1 MRPRPARS
9 YGGRVSE
16 GSQWE
21 QWAGARRVLA
31 TVLPPVLVVYVAVY
45 ATRGP
50 NEPQLPDPSTGGWV
64 AVGVASLALFW
75 RLRWPLQVWLVTLVL
90 TVAGTVSDG
99 YVSRSVPALLVAVY
113 TVAAWRSWRAA
124 VAVALASA
132 SLLLP
137 VSALV
142 AAGSPFSDGTYAL
155 LAVGGMAC
163 AVGTAVHNQ
172 RAFLGAAHER
182 ALSAERTRE
191 EEAQRRVV
199 EERLRIAREL
209 HDVVAHHISVVNVQA
224 GVARHLL
231 ATDLP
236 AADAALGTVREA
248 AALVLRETG
257 SILGLLRTSD
267 DGTAVEPAPGI
278 DGLGRL
284 VEGSRRAG
292 LTVEWT
298 VSGAPRPLAP
308 AADLA
313 AYRLV
318 QEALTNAQRHGTG
331 RAVLLVDWSGPG
343 LLLQVS
349 NPVRDEP
356 PSTPGA
362 GRPGGHGLV
371 GMRERVSAAGGR
383 LDVGRSGESFTVRAE
398 LPADLPAAR
407 VEPVARSG
415 CSA

>member
-1 MRPRPARS
+1 MPAVPGAAYGDRVRADERVRTWLGCHPGPSSVLVAALVLLVSVTGGPRS
-9 YGGRVSE
+9 G
-16 GSQWE
+16 E
-21 QWAGARRVLA
+21 QGPVATSTAGW
-31 TVLPPVLVVYVAVY
+31 VLVVAACALLVVRVRWPVAVWLGTLTL
-45 ATRGP
+45 ATA
-50 NEPQLPDPSTGGWV
+50 QTVLDGGI
-64 AVGVASLALFW
+64 G
-75 RLRWPLQVWLVTLVL
+75 RT
-90 TVAGTVSDG
+90 
-99 YVSRSVPALLVAVY
+99 VPALLVALY
-113 TVAAWRSWRAA
+113 TVCAWRPWRTAIGS
-124 VAVALASA
+124 AL
-132 SLLLP
+132 

-142 AAGSPFSDGTYAL
+142 LGAAGVVAAGFVVDTGVYAL
-155 LAVGGMAC
+155 LGFGGTFC
-163 AVGTAVHNQ
+163 ATGIAMRNQ
-172 RAFLGAAHER
+172 RAVVAAAQER
-182 ALSAERTRE
+182 ARIAEQTRE
-191 EEAQRRVV
+191 EEAQRRVA
-199 EERLRIAREL
+199 EERMRIAREL

-236 AADAALGTVREA
+236 AADAALANVREA